1 MVFLPQATYGQM
13 GTVAQPMQAPAQDVA
28 DPFVWGSG
36 GRRMSPEDIA
46 AEREI
51 AATLMQNGM
60 DFSPV
65 GHWTQGLARVGQ
77 SLVGAL
83 QSSHADKAAE
93 ANKAYEDQIAQ
104 ALLGGG
110 DQASIAGRVLTDP
123 NLANLQPVAKM
134 IYERANPKPINNDT
148 KNDLDLIEAR
158 LGTDAGTNYLRGV
171 ADPIVTIPLP
181 GGGVISAPRSEVPAL
196 MAQLSGGVAPTGG
209 AAPVKPVGK
218 LTPIPDEG
226 GPTARPS
233 GGF

>member
-1 MVFLPQATYGQM
+1 MVFLPQATYGQL

-51 AATLMQNGM
+51 AASLMQNGM

-134 IYERANPKPINNDT
+134 IYERANPKATAPHYWETNAGDLGMVGPDGQPVILYKDPDLKVQMVPDGLGGFTPVPIQRSSAAMAPT
-148 KNDLDLIEAR
+148 A
-158 LGTDAGTNYLRGV
+158 
-171 ADPIVTIPLP
+171 PLP
-181 GGGVISAPRSEVPAL
+181 TFTAEDWDKAPSA
-196 MAQLSGGVAPTGG
+196 
-209 AAPVKPVGK
+209 
-218 LTPIPDEG
+218 G
-226 GPTARPS
+226 GPTPQAS